1 MILGREAQRLDDAI
15 RALRR
20 GARINEPLL
29 RPWARYFVA
38 IAAED
43 RSKGKTLGKDDAD
56 LLRLIRD
63 FGLLG

>member
-1 MILGREAQRLDDAI
+1 MILGREAHRLDEAI

-29 RPWARYFVA
+29 RQWSRYFVA

-43 RSKGKTLGKDDAD
+43 RAKGKTLGKEDAV